1 MRTIKTLLPL
11 FLIVLFAF
19 SANAQEI
26 NASIKDAKTKEPIPY
41 VTVLAGKKKGVITN
55 EEGRFSLSIEKAKET
70 DSLYISCVGYESFS
84 KLITEFKDSIV
95 FLHPKT
101 IELNE
106 IIVSNKNYTAKEIID
121 FVKDSLDKNYNKDLS
136 KKKLF
141 FRESYHQNL
150 DKTNYTF
157 MKSTIDELNKPFLD
171 SILRSVPKRDDFY
184 NEMLCELYG
193 NYEQGK
199 QKIDIIKACNL
210 YDESTSLDLD
220 KLEERFNDI
229 IKKNVKPNSYF
240 KIKSGIF
247 GTKVDADEMGLVEA
261 EKDSAALKKELEERK
276 KREASRKSHFATRK
290 KSELMSQLKNLI
302 FMEDTP
308 LNVIEKS
315 GRYRFTL
322 QEYTYL
328 GDEPV
333 YVLDFEPKRGAD
345 YRGRMYVNMDDFAII
360 RIDYDNVKPLRSIK
374 LLGISFK
381 EHIAQGKMI
390 FSKGE
395 NDKYNL
401 RFYEKIEGTQAGIR
415 RPLKIIEKNKIV
427 KGKNR
432 QNELYVKIDM
442 GVTSVNKYEIV
453 VFDAEPLT
461 SGQYSSF
468 TEKSNVTVKK
478 LKKYDPEFW
487 KGYNIIEPNQA
498 IRDFTA
504 TEE

>member
-1 MRTIKTLLPL
+1 MRTIKNLLSIFLTLL
-11 FLIVLFAF
+11 FV
-19 SANAQEI
+19 NGHAQEL
-26 NASIKDAKTKEPIPY
+26 NASIKDAKTKQPIPY
-41 VTVLAGKKKGVITN
+41 VTVLLSNKNGVITN
-55 EEGRFSLSIEKAKET
+55 EEGRFSLSVAKAKET
-70 DSLYISCVGYESFS
+70 DSLIISCIGYESVS
-84 KLITEFKDSIV
+84 KLISAFKDSIV
-95 FLHPKT
+95 YLEPKT

-106 IIVSNKNYTAKEIID
+106 VLVSNKNYTAKEIIEM
-121 FVKDSLDKNYNKDLS
+121 VKDSMDKNYDKDLS

-141 FRESYHQNL
+141 FRESYHQTL

-157 MKSTIDELNKPFLD
+157 MKSTIKELNKPFLD
-171 SILRSVPKRDDFY
+171 SILRSVPKQDDSY

-193 NYEQGK
+193 DYNQGK
-199 QKIDIIKACNL
+199 QKINVIKACNL
-210 YDESTSLDLD
+210 YDQNTSLDLD

-247 GTKVDADEMGLVEA
+247 GTKVDADEMGIVET
-261 EKDSAALKKELEERK
+261 EKDSIELKKELEERK
-276 KREASRKSHFATRK
+276 KREATRKSSYGIRK
-290 KSELMSQLKNLI
+290 KSSITSQFKNLI
-302 FMEDTP
+302 FNEDTP
-308 LNVIEKS
+308 LNVLDKS
-315 GRYRFTL
+315 GRYKFTL

-328 GDEPV
+328 GDTPV

-360 RIDYDNVKPLRSIK
+360 RLDYDNVKPLRSIK
-374 LLGISFK
+374 LLGISFQ

-390 FSKGE
+390 FSKGD
-395 NDKYNL
+395 NHKYNL
-401 RFYEKIEGTQAGIR
+401 RFYEKVVGNKAGIR

-427 KGKNR
+427 KGRNR

-453 VFDAEPLT
+453 VFDSEPIT
-461 SGQYSSF
+461 SGQYASF
-468 TEKSNVTVKK
+468 TENNKVTVKQ

-487 KGYNIIEPNQA
+487 KGYNIIEPNKA

-504 TEE
+504 TTED